1 MEKIFNPHPI
11 NIITHGLN
19 IEPLTL
25 DHFDAYYEALMLD
38 PHTMDLYSFPPKS
51 LSPEHIREFIAA
63 RIASPNIAQVFTAN
77 GKVLGSSSYYDISH
91 ENRNLEIGYTW
102 MAAPYRG
109 TNLNPIVKLAMIGAA
124 FEDFGAERVKL
135 ITSSK
140 NLRSQKAMENIG
152 LTREGTFRR
161 DRLIHDGTYRDT
173 VVFSVIKPEWPE
185 FKTNLKSIASTK
197 PLWSSVSK
205 SNS

>member
-1 MEKIFNPHPI
+1 MQNFNPHPI
-11 NIITHGLN
+11 TVTTHGIT

-25 DHFDAYYEALMLD
+25 DHFEPYYEALMLD

-51 LSPEHIREFIAA
+51 LSPEHVREFITA
-63 RIASPNIAQVFTAN
+63 RIAAPNIAQVFTAN
-77 GKVLGSSSYYDISH
+77 GKVLGSSSYYDISL
-91 ENRNLEIGYTW
+91 ENHSLEIGYTW

-124 FEDFGAERVKL
+124 FDDFGAERVKL

-140 NLRSQKAMENIG
+140 NVRSQKAMENIG
-152 LTREGTFRR
+152 LSREGTFRR

-173 VVFSVIKPEWPE
+173 VVFSVIKPEWPD
-185 FKTNLKSIASTK
+185 FKSNLESIIQSK
-197 PLWSSVSK
+197 QNWHSK
-205 SNS
+205 S

>member
-1 MEKIFNPHPI
+1 MNNFNPHPI
-11 NIITHGLN
+11 TVTTHSLT

-25 DHFDAYYEALMLD
+25 DHFDAYYEALMQD
-38 PHTMDLYSFPPKS
+38 PQTMDLYSFPPKS

-63 RIASPNIAQVFTAN
+63 RIATPNIAQVFTAN

-102 MAAPYRG
+102 MSAPFRG
-109 TNLNPIVKLAMIGAA
+109 TNLNPIVKLAMIQAA
-124 FEDFGAERVKL
+124 FEDFGAERVKFV
-135 ITSSK
+135 TSSK

-185 FKTNLKSIASTK
+185 FKTNLENIIQTK
-197 PLWSSVSK
+197 TPWQNAGFL
-205 SNS
+205 N